1 MKKNIF
7 DFELAQGINSRRS
20 VKELLYS
27 LKLCKSI
34 LKYNQQQALEYS
46 HEVALL
52 EHELSTREKE
62 RPYSGLI
69 NIKGELLI
77 IEAQRAILN
86 RNLKDYYR
94 L

>member
-34 LKYNQQQALEYS
+34 LKHSQQRALEYS

-52 EHELSTREKE
+52 ENELSKREKE
-62 RPYSGLI
+62 KTKE
-69 NIKGELLI
+69 NISLVK
-77 IEAQRAILN
+77 
-86 RNLKDYYR
+86 
-94 L
+94 

>member
-1 MKKNIF
+1 MVGYSLGIFLELRINQRLDMKKHIF

-34 LKYNQQQALEYS
+34 LKHSQQRALEYS

-52 EHELSTREKE
+52 EHELSKREKE
-62 RPYSGLI
+62 KTKE
-69 NIKGELLI
+69 NISLVK
-77 IEAQRAILN
+77 
-86 RNLKDYYR
+86 
-94 L
+94 